1 MNVHIRYWHWQP
13 VSFKLNEQWAP
24 APKHL
29 GMCQMWCYRYAF
41 LFFFRRVW
49 VNRFCILFFSSPF
62 SVLFLNAIVAAAAVF
77 SLRIILF
84 AYASDV
90 DVQCGVVWC
99 NAIYP
104 RKKRTM
110 VKLKIH
116 CSYWRWVSEVMEGVR
131 KYESKRERERVVDF
145 ARLTG
150 CSIAQMQIDTYVLL
164 NAVKCSWA
172 PRSLCKHF
180 PISN

>member
-41 LFFFRRVW
+41 LFFFDGYEW
-49 VNRFCILFFSSPF
+49 IDFAFFFSPLHFPFFFWMLLLLPLLFFLWEIF
-62 SVLFLNAIVAAAAVF
+62 FL
-77 SLRIILF
+77 

-131 KYESKRERERVVDF
+131 KYESKRESSGFCQVDGVLNCTNADRHVRVIEC
-145 ARLTG
+145 R
-150 CSIAQMQIDTYVLL
+150 QMQL
-164 NAVKCSWA
+164 S
-172 PRSLCKHF
+172 PSL
-180 PISN
+180 SL